1 MYVPSPN
8 DSTIRSP
15 NKSEQPSHHASGKRR
30 VNSIDLSGK
39 YEAPLVN
46 SLCSLSEPVESLEGF
61 SPDISVVVIPEA
73 AICVVCIATGG
84 VSIVEYF
91 ISPSYLLHSISFL
104 LCSLFLSTSSH
115 SSMVHTPM
123 EVELHF
129 AQ

>member
-8 DSTIRSP
+8 DSTIRSFNEP
-15 NKSEQPSHHASGKRR
+15 EKSPCHASGKER
-30 VNSIDLSGK
+30 VVSFDLSGK
-39 YEAPLVN
+39 HQSLPMN
-46 SLCSLSEPVESLEGF
+46 SLDPLPEPVESLEGF
-61 SPDISVVVIPEA
+61 SPDSPVVVIPEA
-73 AICVVCIATGG
+73 AICVVCISTGG
-84 VSIVEYF
+84 VSVVEYP

-123 EVELHF
+123 EVELHL